1 MTDIKI
7 AGLKKVSQW
16 KVLRDML
23 NSKPTDEL
31 WQQAFDDFLVTRVK
45 TRYYDPIEAISKITA
60 QQGKGFSI
68 VTIYCSLIEFF
79 ETQLKGFYFENRNYK
94 DSSGAIVK
102 SKTRKDK
109 KGNSLPLPTG
119 ELFTQFLT
127 QNEPFKSHFKGTLA
141 KEFYENVRCAI
152 LHQAET
158 SGNWIIRD
166 GKDSDTIIR
175 KETTNTILLWKPLK
189 KSFDA
194 FLKSYEK
201 LLKTNVT
208 IQKNFIV
215 KWDKI
220 AKL

>member
-7 AGLKKVSQW
+7 AGLKKASHW
-16 KVLRDML
+16 KALRDKL

-31 WQQAFDDFLVTRVK
+31 WQEAFDDFLVTRVT
-45 TRYYDPIEAISKITA
+45 TRYYDPIKAISNITV

-79 ETQLKGFYFENRNYK
+79 ETQLKGYYFENRNYK
-94 DSSGAIVK
+94 DSSGTIVK

-109 KGNSLPLPTG
+109 KGNALPLSTG
-119 ELFTQFLT
+119 EVFTHFLT
-127 QNEPFKSHFKGTLA
+127 QNEPFKSHFNTTLA

-158 SGNWIIRD
+158 SGNWVIRD
-166 GKDSDTIIR
+166 GKDFDSIIY
-175 KETTNTILLWKPLK
+175 KETTATIVRWKPLR
-189 KSFDA
+189 KSFDV

-201 LLKTNVT
+201 LLKTDAT
-208 IQKNFIV
+208 IQKNFII
-215 KWDKI
+215 KWNKI
-220 AKL
+220 AKI